1 MKEKEPW
8 EFNSY
13 AEWELYDKAWR
24 EHDYKVTKRYVI
36 ATIIL
41 GPISILLQIALFVI
55 EYL

>member
-13 AEWELYDKAWR
+13 AEWEAYDKEWR

-41 GPISILLQIALFVI
+41 GPISILLQIVLFVI